1 MPTFEYI
8 ARDVRGE
15 RVAGQLA
22 APSEHAVL
30 AELESRRL
38 TPVSLECKEDSGATG
53 RRVSARAMGTAY
65 VQVAELLHAGVPLL
79 RALRLLAGRK
89 SNPRLSAM
97 FREISEAVA
106 GGADLGEAM
115 EAQGGSFPRVHVA
128 MVRAGEK
135 GGFLEQVL
143 MRLGQMTLAQA
154 DLRSKVV
161 GNLVYPSMLV
171 VFGAIVLG
179 IVFGVFVPMFK
190 GMFDTIQGGLP
201 WITRFVFAL
210 SAAVGSYGPLTLIAL
225 TIAGVAA
232 WRLARRPGVRRRV
245 ERFRTFAPIIGPLT
259 RALATARFC
268 RMLGTMLGNG
278 VPMLQAMQIARD
290 AAGNGVLEEAIVAA
304 VESVRAGQPLATPLG
319 ASGVFEDDIVEM
331 ISVGEAANTLDTVLV
346 KIADTIEARID
357 RMLGAVVRLIEPVLL
372 VVLAGAVV
380 VVAVA
385 LILPMTQLRPNM

>member
-1 MPTFEYI
+1 VT
-8 ARDVRGE
+8 GE
-15 RVAGQLA
+15 LA
-22 APSEHAVL
+22 AASEQAVL

-38 TPVSLECKEDSGATG
+38 TPVSLECREEAPGRG
-53 RRVSARAMGTAY
+53 RRVSVRAMGTAY
-65 VQVAELLHAGVPLL
+65 IQVAELLHAGVPLL
-79 RALRLLAGRK
+79 RALRLLGGRK
-89 SNPRLSAM
+89 SNARLSAM
-97 FREISEAVA
+97 FKEIGEAVA
-106 GGADLGEAM
+106 GGMDLGDAM
-115 EAQGGSFPRVHVA
+115 EAQGAAFPRVHLA

-154 DLRSKVV
+154 EMRAKVI
-161 GNLVYPSMLV
+161 GNLVYPTMLV
-171 VFGAIVLG
+171 VFGSVVLG
-179 IVFGVFVPMFK
+179 VVFGVFVPMFK

-201 WITRFVFAL
+201 WITRVVFGL
-210 SAAVGSYGPLTLIAL
+210 SAAVGRYGPATLVVLA
-225 TIAGVAA
+225 IAGTAG
-232 WRLARRPGVRRRV
+232 WRFARRPVVRRRI
-245 ERFRTFAPIIGPLT
+245 ERWRTFAPVIGPLT

-278 VPMLQAMQIARD
+278 VPMIQAMQIARD
-290 AAGNGVLEEAIVAA
+290 AAGNGVLEEAIGAA
-304 VESVRAGQPLATPLG
+304 VESVRAGQPLAAPLG
-319 ASGVFEDDIVEM
+319 ASGVFEDDVVEM

-346 KIADTIEARID
+346 KIADTIEGRID